1 VTYFLLFQYSVGPSL
16 LTGPFL
22 SADEGGVTVLGTK
35 VAFFYLISVGS
46 GFHVC
51 ACSFSFLSFTP
62 FPVPLLTNNAHQE
75 PVPGQAWLLYLFFP
89 LEDSYVKG
97 KTYTRRSGMGKKE
110 ERKACIA
117 SLVPT

>member
-1 VTYFLLFQYSVGPSL
+1 MLLLARQGSAKKDRVHSGLWRNLYIPGDNA
-16 LTGPFL
+16 L
-22 SADEGGVTVLGTK
+22 SSTIAN
-35 VAFFYLISVGS
+35 S
-46 GFHVC
+46 
-51 ACSFSFLSFTP
+51 
-62 FPVPLLTNNAHQE
+62 HQE